1 MLALFHAR
9 RPAPDGRTLF
19 SGIRALPPA
28 HALILD
34 GEGARLERYWQPRPR
49 PGLEHVD
56 RREAATLVRDSVLD
70 AVRRHGGGRPDAGV
84 LLSGGLDSST
94 VLACAAIAAQGADAP
109 VPQSFTGV
117 FPEMPELDEQA
128 LARPLAD
135 RYGSPWTSV
144 AVPAG
149 PIVPDAVSYL
159 SRWELPLEY
168 PGGLFFRPVLEEA
181 ARRGV
186 RVLLD
191 GEGGDELFGCEPL
204 LLADRVRSGDVR
216 RALRLARAL
225 PGTTGRLDARRA
237 RVLARRWV
245 LPGLLSPRLTVPL
258 RRADPRSTGAPAW
271 LREGPRATV
280 SAALATDR
288 CGWWSA
294 GRPRWR
300 AHLSW
305 VLNDQV
311 AAIGVHDHLR
321 RITVPTGVAD
331 AHPLL
336 DVRLIE
342 LALGLPP
349 ELAFDARLDRPVLR
363 AAMAGLLPDEVRLRA
378 SKVYFDRLIVDALT
392 GPDREA
398 VDRTLAHGP
407 LELGRLVDA
416 DRVRALWRAGPAGHP
431 QGAPTW
437 SAEVWRLFAA
447 EAWLRREA
455 SG

>member
-1 MLALFHAR
+1 
-9 RPAPDGRTLF
+9 
-19 SGIRALPPA
+19 
-28 HALILD
+28 
-34 GEGARLERYWQPRPR
+34 
-49 PGLEHVD
+49 
-56 RREAATLVRDSVLD
+56 
-70 AVRRHGGGRPDAGV
+70 
-84 LLSGGLDSST
+84 
-94 VLACAAIAAQGADAP
+94 
-109 VPQSFTGV
+109 
-117 FPEMPELDEQA
+117 
-128 LARPLAD
+128 
-135 RYGSPWTSV
+135 V

-159 SRWELPLEY
+159 SRWEVPLEY
-168 PGGLFFRPVLEEA
+168 PGGLFFRPVLEAA
-181 ARRGV
+181 ARHGV

-216 RALRLARAL
+216 AALRLAGAL

-258 RRADPRSTGAPAW
+258 RRAGPRGGAGAPGW
-271 LREGPRATV
+271 LREGARATV

-305 VLNDQV
+305 VLNDQL

-363 AAMAGLLPDEVRLRA
+363 GAMAGLLPDEVRLRA
-378 SKVYFDRLIVDALT
+378 SKVYFDRLLVDALVR
-392 GPDREA
+392 PDRNA
-398 VDRTLAHGP
+398 INRMLGRGS
-407 LELGRLVDA
+407 LELGKLADT

-431 QGAPTW
+431 QGPSTW
-437 SAEVWRLFAA
+437 SAEVWRLFTA

-455 SG
+455 SGGDVAVADARPGASRGA